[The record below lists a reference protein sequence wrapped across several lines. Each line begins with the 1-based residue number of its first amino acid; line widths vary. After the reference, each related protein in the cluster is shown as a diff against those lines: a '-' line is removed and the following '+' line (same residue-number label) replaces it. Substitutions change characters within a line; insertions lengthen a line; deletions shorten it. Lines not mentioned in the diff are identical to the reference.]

1 MIRIKSIVIFVGVFI
16 PLVLAVSL
24 WAGTTGKIVGTVR
37 DKDTGASLPG
47 VNIVIR
53 GTTMGAATNLK
64 GEYFIINVRAG
75 TYTLEATMVGYKK
88 MVVSN
93 VKVSADL
100 TTTVN
105 FELEPTVLE
114 LGEVVEVTAE
124 RKIVRKDVTSSQRIV
139 GGREIQEMPVSDFD
153 DVVVQQVGVV
163 ETNLGLSGG
172 VHIRGGRENETAYIV
187 DGVYTNDPFTSQR
200 GIWLDNNAIS
210 EMSVTTGG
218 FDAEYGQA
226 MSGVVNVVTP
236 EAGRDYGGMLEYTTD
251 RPLNGTD
258 YDNDYD
264 NTYFS
269 FGGPIPWS
277 HSKAGFFLSG
287 AYLDVGN
294 RNPMI
299 LPTPRNDEIH
309 PSGTAKITIRPTK
322 AIKLTLNG
330 NWSRRKYHAYST
342 QQHHRS
348 RGKWLYECPLYR
360 RGNSQ
365 VNLKF
370 NHTLSKN
377 TFYTINMGRFNTYTK
392 YSAQNGRHYH
402 DFRAIGPGLKW
413 MSDPIKYGWYDQ
425 EWGTWLEGLN
435 PDSVW
440 LDYYKKEMYYY
451 QDSSGTW
458 RWVSPELH
466 AEALND
472 RWFDTGHWIVDYSAP
487 ESVRYVPFDLDAY
500 LEDVAN
506 SPNHQSDLYQGD
518 IDRWA
523 YPYPRDEYQ
532 QFIYNFFPRWHDRRS
547 THHFLDFKLESQVD
561 KYNYLKFGVNVRK
574 YDLEFTDIQFSNS
587 RPYSDHYHKKP
598 LEFAIY
604 LQDKVEFEDLVFKPG
619 LRLDY
624 FDPASQRYKDYTNVE
639 LGKEEAKSRVQISP
653 RVGISFAVGDKT
665 VLYCSYGHFFQIPDL
680 SEIYMDLNADL
691 ATGYPLIGDPGLP
704 PKKTISYEI
713 GLKHAFT
720 PDVRGDITAYYKDV
734 PVLLSSEQVD
744 TYLERVGM
752 PVQYTRMT
760 TNDFATIKGID
771 VSLSK
776 RRGIFTGKLTYSYL
790 SAKGSGSN
798 GREFY
803 YYYMVEGEPRPKREY
818 PLEFDINHT
827 IKASLN
833 MYLKKGYGP
842 ALWGFKPLSDLNA
855 NLQFTFMSG
864 APYTPVNE
872 KGKPMEMGSKKMPSF
887 QKTDLKVEKGF
898 GLGGKYECSFF
909 IDVRNLFDVEN
920 VVNIYRS
927 TGKPDDDSYKPTRE
941 SFSSEE
947 EWKKAVEDWYKYVK
961 NPNNYGEPR
970 IIKLGL
976 RLSF

>member
-1 MIRIKSIVIFVGVFI
+1 MKAKSLGFWVGAFVIFLF
-16 PLVLAVSL
+16 STTL
-24 WAGTTGKIVGTVR
+24 WAGTTGKIVGTVK
-37 DKDTGASLPG
+37 DKDTGTPLPG
-47 VNIVIR
+47 VNVVIK
-53 GTTMGAATNLK
+53 GTTMGAATNLR

-75 TYTLEATMVGYKK
+75 AYTLVATMVGYKA
-88 MVVSN
+88 MEIAN

-100 TTTVN
+100 TTTVD

-139 GGREIQEMPVSDFD
+139 GGQEIQEMPVSDFD
-153 DVVVQQVGVV
+153 DVVIQQVGVV

-172 VHIRGGRENETAYIV
+172 VHMRGGRENETAYIV

-210 EMSVTTGG
+210 EMSITTGG

-236 EAGRDYGGMLEYTTD
+236 EAGEDYSGMLEYTTD
-251 RPLNGTD
+251 RPFNGTD

-269 FGGPIPWS
+269 LGGPIPWS
-277 HSKAGFFLSG
+277 QGKAGFFVSG
-287 AYLDVGN
+287 AYKDVGN
-294 RNPMI
+294 RTPMI
-299 LPTPRNDEIH
+299 LPTPWNDETH
-309 PSGTAKITIRPTK
+309 PSGTAKLTLRPTK
-322 AIKLTLNG
+322 AIKLNLNG
-330 NWSRRKYHAYST
+330 NWSKRRYHAYT
-342 QQHHRS
+342 TAQHRRS
-348 RGKWLYECPLYR
+348 RGKWLYEGNLYK

-365 VNLKF
+365 VNLEL
-370 NHTLSKN
+370 NHTLGKN
-377 TFYTINMGRFNTYTK
+377 TFYTINVGRFNTYTK
-392 YSAQNGRHYH
+392 YSAQNGSHYH

-425 EWGTWLEGLN
+425 EWGTWLEGMD
-435 PDSVW
+435 PDTVW
-440 LDYYKKEMYYY
+440 LDYYKDQMYYY
-451 QDSSGTW
+451 QDSLGVW
-458 RWVSPELH
+458 GWLSPELH
-466 AEALND
+466 VEALND
-472 RWFDTGHWIVDYSAP
+472 RWFDTGCWVVDSLAP
-487 ESVRYVPFDLDAY
+487 DSVRYIPFDLDAY

-523 YPYPRDEYQ
+523 FPYPRDEYQ

-547 THHFLDFKLESQVD
+547 THYFVDFKLESQVD
-561 KYNYLKFGVNVRK
+561 KYNYLKLGGDVRK
-574 YDLEFTDIQFSNS
+574 YDLEYTDIQFSNA
-587 RPYSDHYHKKP
+587 RPYSDHYNKKP

-604 LQDKVEFEDLVFKPG
+604 LQDKVEYEDLVFKPG

-624 FDPASQRYKDYTNVE
+624 FDPSSQRYKDYTNVE
-639 LGKEEAKSRVQISP
+639 LGKEEAKSKIQVSP
-653 RVGISFAVGDKT
+653 RIGISFAVGDKT
-665 VLYCSYGHFFQIPDL
+665 VLYSSYGHFFQIPDL

-704 PKKTISYEI
+704 PKKTVSYEI

-744 TYLERVGM
+744 TYLESVGM
-752 PVQYTRMT
+752 PVQYTRME
-760 TNDFATIKGID
+760 TNDFATVKGVD
-771 VSLSK
+771 MSLSR
-776 RRGIFTGKLTYSYL
+776 RRGIFTGRLTYSYM
-790 SAKGSGSN
+790 SATGTGSN

-818 PLEFDINHT
+818 PLEFDITHT
-827 IKASLN
+827 VKTSVN
-833 MYLKKGYGP
+833 MYLKQGYGP
-842 ALWGFKPLSDLNA
+842 VFLGIKPFSDLNA

-864 APYTPVNE
+864 APYTPVDD

-898 GLGGKYECSFF
+898 RLRNKYEYSFF
-909 IDVRNLFDVEN
+909 VDVRNLFDVEN
-920 VVNIYRS
+920 VVNIYRA
-927 TGKPDDDSYKPTRE
+927 TGKPDDDTYMPTRE
-941 SFSSEE
+941 SYNSDEA
-947 EWKKAVEDWYKYVK
+947 WKKAVEVWKRYAK

-970 IIKLGL
+970 IIKFGV